1 MFDFKMNYSVSLNIK
16 SINSKSIALFCTALQ
31 NVLPFS
37 EEFIQRNEEA
47 LYIRFPIS
55 MAISHARNN
64 LQNLQIFLF
73 LINNKLRESNM
84 PECRVNGNLIA
95 TPVFDFNHESIAL
108 SGMMDKNT
116 QDDFNIVIRD
126 NVFYKPY
133 GLDPM
138 FSEAVGLLREKYAA

>member
-1 MFDFKMNYSVSLNIK
+1 MFDFKMNYSVSLNIN
-16 SINSKSIALFCTALQ
+16 SITTESATLFCTSLR
-31 NVLPFS
+31 NILPFPKDA
-37 EEFIQRNEEA
+37 IQHDKEA
-47 LYIRFPIS
+47 SRIHFSML

-64 LQNLQIFLF
+64 LQNLQIALF

-84 PECRVNGNLIA
+84 PECRVSGNLIA
-95 TPVFDFNHESIAL
+95 TPVFDFNHESISL

-138 FSEAVGLLREKYAA
+138 FSEAVDLLREKYAA